1 MPLSN
6 DNLGQVAHALCHK
19 TVKFG
24 IGHGAVVPYSWEGN
38 RRSGIALAK
47 FLRLIHLRSHSLR
60 KGGEHFP
67 PPNLLSPT
75 LLMGCGDGCPFFLL
89 MLYKLLGLTA

>member
-67 PPNLLSPT
+67 PPQPPLPYTPHGVWGWLS
-75 LLMGCGDGCPFFLL
+75 FFSFNAL
-89 MLYKLLGLTA
+89 